1 MEVTL
6 HGVDGVA
13 AQKHAEEEQVRG
25 QEHVQTPHLNM
36 AEGRAQ
42 GQHRNQKHAT
52 LPDVQV
58 TV

>member
-25 QEHVQTPHLNM
+25 QENVQTPHLNM
-36 AEGRAQ
+36 AGKRAQ
-42 GQHRNQKHAT
+42 DQHQNQKHAT
-52 LPDVQV
+52 LLDVQV
-58 TV
+58 PV